1 MSAQSPDA
9 ATLYIVATPIGN
21 LGDMTARA
29 IEVLG
34 RVDLIAA
41 EDTRHSARLLAH
53 FDIRTRTTSYHD
65 FSDDARAESLL
76 DLVAGGQSIALISDA
91 GTPLIS
97 DPGYRLV
104 QRARE
109 RGLPVVPVPGVSAL
123 TTALSAAGL
132 PSDRFVFEGFTP
144 AKRAARLRYFEE
156 LAGEARTLV
165 FYESPHRILDSLE
178 DMVQAFGGERRA
190 VICRELTKTFETIRQ
205 DTLAALQAWTAA
217 DENQQRG
224 EFVVLVHGAPLSAK
238 SEVSAEALRVLEVL
252 LESLS
257 VKQAAT
263 LAARITGEKKNALY
277 ELALRRSDDSQ
288 KG

>member
-1 MSAQSPDA
+1 MSAQDSGA

-21 LGDMTARA
+21 LGDMTSRA

-34 RVDLIAA
+34 SVDLIAA

-53 FDIRTRTTSYHD
+53 FAIRTRTTSYHD
-65 FSDDARAESLL
+65 FSDDARTESLL

-109 RGLPVVPVPGVSAL
+109 RGLTVVPVPGVSAL

-144 AKRAARLRYFEE
+144 AKRVARLRYFEE
-156 LAGEARTLV
+156 LAGEPRTLV

-178 DMVQAFGGERRA
+178 DMVEVFGGERRA

-205 DTLAALQAWTAA
+205 DTLSALLAFTRE
-217 DENQQRG
+217 DDNQQKG
-224 EFVVLVHGAPLSAK
+224 EFVVLVHGAPAPQK
-238 SEVSAEALRVLEVL
+238 SEVSAQTLRVLDVL

-277 ELALRRSDDSQ
+277 ELALQRAEER
-288 KG
+288 

>member
-1 MSAQSPDA
+1 MSAQNSGA

-34 RVDLIAA
+34 SVDLIAA

-53 FDIRTRTTSYHD
+53 FAIRTRTTSYHD

-76 DLVAGGQSIALISDA
+76 DLVAGGQSVALISDA

-104 QRARE
+104 QRAQE

-156 LAGEARTLV
+156 LAQEARTLV

-178 DMVQAFGGERRA
+178 DMVAAFGGERRA
-190 VICRELTKTFETIRQ
+190 AICRELTKTFETIRQ
-205 DTLAALQAWTAA
+205 DTLSSLLAFTRG
-217 DENQQRG
+217 DDNQQKG
-224 EFVVLVHGAPLSAK
+224 EFVVLVHGATLPQK
-238 SEVSAEALRVLEVL
+238 SEVSAQTLRVLDVL

-263 LAARITGEKKNALY
+263 LAARLTGEKKNALY
-277 ELALRRSDDSQ
+277 ELALKRGEDR
-288 KG
+288 